1 MRRPYVKN
9 PQLIAV
15 FGLGSD
21 TAARTRRSRQSITP
35 RNRLVSSTYDGGPS
49 ALAESKRTERFW
61 PLVVTYIA
69 APEGGEQPS
78 PTASERGSGRV
89 EETACFDQFL
99 QTTRFDTNKPNS
111 ERLELK
117 SIPRTSSLTFV
128 PDMFKFWDLKTFL
141 ITLFQLP

>member
-1 MRRPYVKN
+1 MTRPR
-9 PQLIAV
+9 
-15 FGLGSD
+15 
-21 TAARTRRSRQSITP
+21 ARAGADDLLLREIDWFPLPMTW
-35 RNRLVSSTYDGGPS
+35 GPS

-78 PTASERGSGRV
+78 PTASERGSGRD

-99 QTTRFDTNKPNS
+99 QTTRFDTNKPNL

-117 SIPRTSSLTFV
+117 IIPTTSSLTFV

-141 ITLFQLP
+141 ITLSQ